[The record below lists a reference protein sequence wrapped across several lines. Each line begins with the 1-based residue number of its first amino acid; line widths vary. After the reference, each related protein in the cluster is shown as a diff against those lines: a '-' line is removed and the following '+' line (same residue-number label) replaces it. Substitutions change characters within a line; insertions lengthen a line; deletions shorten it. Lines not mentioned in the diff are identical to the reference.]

1 MSELLIPLDNYLA
14 AGLHIGTQQKTHDME
29 KYIFRVRS
37 DGLYVLDVHKTDER
51 LKYVAKFLAQYEPDD
66 ILVVATRQYG
76 QAPVKKF
83 GEVTGCKTIPGRFI
97 PGTLTNPSYAKFIE
111 PKVIVVTDPR
121 SDSQAILESKQNG
134 IPVVALCDSENLL
147 ANVDICVPSNNKG
160 RKAIALIYWLL
171 ARQLLRE
178 RGVIGEDEDLD
189 LEPSNSF
196 EFPFFFYLF
205 FYYFSVFSIFFCFL
219 FF

>member
-147 ANVDICVPSNNKG
+147 ANVDICVPSCVPSNNKG

-189 LEPSNSF
+189 LEPSDF
-196 EFPFFFYLF
+196 ELKF
-205 FYYFSVFSIFFCFL
+205 
-219 FF
+219 

>member
-189 LEPSNSF
+189 LEPSDF
-196 EFPFFFYLF
+196 QLKF
-205 FYYFSVFSIFFCFL
+205 
-219 FF
+219 

>member
-14 AGLHIGTQQKTHDME
+14 AGLHIGTQQKTHDMA

-189 LEPSNSF
+189 LEPSDF
-196 EFPFFFYLF
+196 ELKF
-205 FYYFSVFSIFFCFL
+205 
-219 FF
+219 